1 MAERPH
7 EMMLGEGSP
16 QICGETRKR
25 GTAMSNQ
32 NSLDKTINEIIR
44 ARKEK
49 LPKINAALDGT
60 RQELNHLMNVQSA
73 LRAVLSACNDPS
85 AKDSAQN
92 ALDQTIQHS
101 SALSA
106 RVDALETLK
115 RSFSRN
121 TINIAVSGAARS
133 GKSTTLQRMSGL
145 TDDQIPSGST
155 KPLTAVTSRLYNSD
169 DTVAKIKFRDTRT
182 FVTDYLIPHLSTL
195 NSFLGADAAIRIES
209 IDGFKHVVLPGQLE
223 GDPSV
228 AVKDSLARLKDAQ
241 ASFDFVL
248 PKLTGKTER
257 VPLSELKQYV
267 AYPTNEEENA
277 EEHGGK
283 PLERLYLA
291 VDDVKIFCP
300 FPTLGKARIGLVDLP
315 GLGEVSDT
323 VARIHT
329 KSLQNDVDQVFLI
342 AKPSHESG
350 YVDKNISEVIDQLSE
365 IQPGIDHRNDLITIG
380 INVKEGNEQSARS
393 LGDDI
398 RRKINQPLAEK
409 YRFAVR
415 EYSAVDNE
423 SVSNE
428 LHFLLQHIAKTQRY
442 IDKKN
447 LAHAL
452 NARAIADL
460 RSQTLEMAN
469 DCRLKLQH
477 ALPDPL
483 ERRYRTVQTVAGSII
498 DALEALEQ
506 RFRDNELEESD
517 THQRYME
524 CVQSIEEHVRGCIQ
538 ENLFVQNRSW
548 EETARGESI
557 DLFTFYRGETRRI
570 RREIVAEYG
579 ALDGLYEEN
588 IEQFKRTILRAVLNS
603 AGIGDQFADVAHR
616 PCANS
621 QIDAVD
627 ADLESKLHDAP
638 LHEALQLLRSLQF
651 QFYNTVFLSI
661 ADNLDN
667 LKNPPSM
674 MADPQS
680 CSNKK
685 IDKAEYFNS
694 GSIEER
700 LDRVRKVLTN
710 DAMAANNR
718 IAEAL
723 KTHRDGFGQT
733 LEFYVSRFNDCLYRR
748 DVDYFKQVTVQGII
762 NGYDVALPG
771 KTRAEEEA
779 NTLKAKAL
787 FELDSAIERCSHA
800 S

>member
-1 MAERPH
+1 
-7 EMMLGEGSP
+7 
-16 QICGETRKR
+16 
-25 GTAMSNQ
+25 MSSQ
-32 NSLDKTINEIIR
+32 NSLDKTIDEIIQT
-44 ARKEK
+44 RKEK
-49 LPKINAALDGT
+49 LPTINAALDST
-60 RQELNHLMNVQSA
+60 RQELGHLMNVQSA
-73 LRAVLSACNDPS
+73 LKAVLSTCDDPS
-85 AKDSAQN
+85 VKSSAQI

-101 SALSA
+101 STLSV
-106 RVDALETLK
+106 RIDALNTLK

-155 KPLTAVTSRLYNSD
+155 KPLTAVTSRLYNSKE
-169 DTVAKIKFRDTRT
+169 TVAKIKFRDKRA
-182 FVTDYLIPHLSTL
+182 FVSDYLVPHLNTL
-195 NSFLGADAAIRIES
+195 NGFLGADAAIHIET
-209 IDGFKHVVLPGQLE
+209 IDDFKRADLPGQLE

-228 AVKDSLARLKDAQ
+228 AVKDSLARLKDAK
-241 ASFDFVL
+241 ASLSFVL
-248 PKLTGKTER
+248 VKLTGKTEN

-277 EEHGGK
+277 EERSGK

-323 VARIHT
+323 VAHIHT

-365 IQPGIDHRNDLITIG
+365 IQPGVDHRNDLITIG
-380 INVKEGNEQSARS
+380 INVEEGNEQSACS

-409 YRFAVR
+409 YRFIVR
-415 EYSAVDNE
+415 KYSAVDDE

-428 LHFLLQHIAKTQRY
+428 LHFLLQHIAQSQRH

-460 RSQTLEMAN
+460 RFQTLEMAN

-483 ERRYRTVQTVAGSII
+483 ERRYRTVQAVAGSII

-524 CVQSIEEHVRGCIQ
+524 CVQLIEEHVRERIQ

-588 IEQFKRTILRAVLNS
+588 IEQFKRVVLRTVLSS
-603 AGIGDQFADVAHR
+603 AGISDQLANVAHHS
-616 PCANS
+616 CANS
-621 QIDAVD
+621 QIDAVN

-638 LHEALQLLRSLQF
+638 LHEALQLLRGLQF
-651 QFYNTVFLSI
+651 RFYNTVFLSI

-674 MADPQS
+674 MVDPHS
-680 CSNKK
+680 YSNKK

-700 LDRVRKVLTN
+700 LERVRKVLTD
-710 DAMAANNR
+710 DALAANDR

-723 KTHRDGFGQT
+723 KTHHDGFGQT

-762 NGYDVALPG
+762 NAYDVALPG
-771 KTRAEEEA
+771 KSRVEEEA
-779 NTLKAKAL
+779 TTLKAKAL
-787 FELDSAIERCSHA
+787 YELDSAIEHYPHA